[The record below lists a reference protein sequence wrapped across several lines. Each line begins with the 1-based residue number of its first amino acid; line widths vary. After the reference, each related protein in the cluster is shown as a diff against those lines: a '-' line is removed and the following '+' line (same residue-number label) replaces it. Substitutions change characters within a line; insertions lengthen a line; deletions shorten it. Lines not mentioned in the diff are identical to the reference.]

1 MRAQRFDRVG
11 VFTYSREENTAA
23 YSLPDQV
30 AARVMRA
37 RRARLMEVQAEVSLR
52 RNRNLIGQEV
62 EVMVES
68 QGPGPGRL
76 RGRTAAQAPEI
87 DGMVF
92 LRGEAE
98 PGEFIRAR
106 IEKAFTYD
114 LHARVLDATAPE
126 PTERLAIH
134 A

>member
-1 MRAQRFDRVG
+1 
-11 VFTYSREENTAA
+11 
-23 YSLPDQV
+23 
-30 AARVMRA
+30 MRA
-37 RRARLMEVQAEVSLR
+37 RRARLMEVQAEVSLH
-52 RNRNLIGQEV
+52 RNRSLVGQEV

-76 RGRTAAQAPEI
+76 HGRIAAQAPEI

-114 LHARVLDATAPE
+114 LHARVVDPSS
-126 PTERLAIH
+126 
-134 A
+134 